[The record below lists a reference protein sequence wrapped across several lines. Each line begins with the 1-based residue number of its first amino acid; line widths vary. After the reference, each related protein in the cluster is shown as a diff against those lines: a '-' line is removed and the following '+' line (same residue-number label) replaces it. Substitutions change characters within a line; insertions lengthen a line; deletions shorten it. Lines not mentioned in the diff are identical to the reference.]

1 MYSSN
6 SEYRQLLRNFFKMNV
21 ESVARELSNAEH
33 CDDESYDELLYDSTA
48 VQETMDYILKK
59 TENNHL
65 FKDLY
70 ELAAAKIF
78 STDKPSGLCIL
89 LSYDFFQEFHAVW
102 MLYDM
107 NEPALSASSEA
118 YVTLKNKLMNR

>member
-6 SEYRQLLRNFFKMNV
+6 SEYRQMLRNFFKMNV
-21 ESVARELSNAEH
+21 DSVARELSNAEH
-33 CDDESYDELLYDSTA
+33 CDDESYDELLYDSNA
-48 VQETMDYILKK
+48 VSETIDYILKK
-59 TENNHL
+59 TENNVL
-65 FKDLY
+65 FDELY

-89 LSYDFFQEFHAVW
+89 LSYDFFQEFHTLW

-107 NEPALSASSEA
+107 NEPALSPSSVA
-118 YVTLKNKLMNR
+118 YVTLKNKLTNR